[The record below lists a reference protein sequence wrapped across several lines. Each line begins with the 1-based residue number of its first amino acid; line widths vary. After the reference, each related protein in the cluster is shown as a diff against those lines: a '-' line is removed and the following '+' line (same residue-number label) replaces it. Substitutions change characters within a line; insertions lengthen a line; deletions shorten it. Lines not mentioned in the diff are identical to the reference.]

1 MKNKQ
6 LNILLFLITFLIVA
20 CSTKRKLIEKKKTEF
35 GTLKFYIETD
45 LNSTWY
51 KKRILAK
58 IDNSTYIFYSDKII
72 KELEGEKR
80 LFHSL
85 IFDNL
90 EKWKEKQYS
99 KALNE
104 IDSLSGFENI
114 EKWSDSEYFQK
125 LNKTDSL
132 VLSEGN
138 KVLDSLNWSD
148 FKKFNGAI
156 GFLTEVY

>member
-1 MKNKQ
+1 MKIKQ
-6 LNILLFLITFLIVA
+6 LNILFFIIFLMVS
-20 CSTKRKLIEKKKTEF
+20 CSTNRKLIEKKKTEF
-35 GTLKFYIETD
+35 GTLIFYLETD
-45 LNSTWY
+45 LNNTWY

-58 IDNSTYIFYSDKII
+58 IDNSTYVFYSDKII
-72 KELEGEKR
+72 KELKGEER

-90 EKWKEKQYS
+90 EKWKEIQYS
-99 KALNE
+99 RALNE
-104 IDSLSGFENI
+104 TDSLTGLENI
-114 EKWSDSEYFQK
+114 KNWGNSEYFQK

-132 VLSEGN
+132 VLSKGN